1 MLTPGFFALSLAPF
15 ACFYK
20 NFMFID
26 SHCHLDRID
35 LAPYQND
42 FACFMHEAGNSQI
55 EHLLCIA
62 IDLEAYPAMLAL
74 AAPYPQISVTVGV
87 HPNSR
92 DGQEPGVDE
101 LIALGRHGKV
111 IGIGETGLDYFRSE
125 GDLAWQHQRFRNH
138 ISAAKALKKPL
149 IIHTR
154 EAKDDTLRI
163 MEEEGAGEVGGII
176 HCFTEDWEFAKKALD
191 LNFYISFSGIVTFNS
206 AKEIKEAAKK
216 VPADRFLIET
226 DSPYLAPV
234 PFRGRPNYP
243 TYVRYVAEQLAQLRG
258 TTVNKIAALSTENFH
273 RLFATI
279 QPQINTD

>member
-1 MLTPGFFALSLAPF
+1 ML
-15 ACFYK
+15 
-20 NFMFID
+20 ID

-42 FACFMHEAGNSQI
+42 FSCFMREATNSQI

-74 AAPYPQISVTVGV
+74 VSVYSQISVTVGV
-87 HPNSR
+87 HPNSQ
-92 DGQEPGVDE
+92 DCQDPSIEE
-101 LIALGRHGKV
+101 LIALGRPDKV

-125 GDLAWQHQRFRNH
+125 GDLGWQHQRFRNH
-138 ISAAKALKKPL
+138 INAAKALKKPL

-163 MEEEGAGEVGGII
+163 LEEEGAGEVGGII

-191 LNFYISFSGIVTFNS
+191 LNFHISFSGIVTFNS
-206 AKEIKEAAKK
+206 AKEIKEVAKK

-243 TYVRYVAEQLAQLRG
+243 TYVRYVAEHLAQLRN
-258 TTVNKIAALSTENFH
+258 TTIEKIAEESTENFYS
-273 RLFATI
+273 LFKPA
-279 QPQINTD
+279 PL

>member
-1 MLTPGFFALSLAPF
+1 ML
-15 ACFYK
+15 
-20 NFMFID
+20 ID

-42 FACFMHEAGNSQI
+42 FACFMKEAANSQI

-62 IDLEAYPAMLAL
+62 IDLEAYPAMLDL
-74 AAPYPQISVTVGV
+74 VAPYPQISLSVGV

-92 DGQEPGVDE
+92 DGQDPSVEE
-101 LIALGRHGKV
+101 LIALGQADKV
-111 IGIGETGLDYFRSE
+111 IAIGETGLDYFRSE
-125 GDLAWQHQRFRNH
+125 GDLDWQHRRFRNH
-138 ISAAKALKKPL
+138 INAAKVLKKPL

-154 EAKDDTLRI
+154 EAKHDTLRLLQ
-163 MEEEGAGEVGGII
+163 EEGADEVGGII

-206 AKEIKEAAKK
+206 AKEIKEVAKK
-216 VPADRFLIET
+216 VPGDRFLIET

-243 TYVRYVAEQLAQLRG
+243 IYVRYVAEQLAELRG
-258 TTVNKIAALSTENFH
+258 TTINKIAESSTENFY
-273 RLFATI
+273 RLFKLART
-279 QPQINTD
+279 